1 VASQDGWQVELI
13 TDGVAG
19 LDRIEDEWSQLCV
32 RSEDDLL
39 FSRPAWVRAYATH
52 QIDPG
57 DLRIVTAR
65 RDGSLEAVLPV
76 AARRVRLSGLPAR
89 RLRGATSVNT
99 WSFDLVRAAG
109 DTGDAAVA
117 AMARHLFRLRGWDFL
132 ELPDIPEGGSAEG
145 LAARA
150 AESGHRVGSVE
161 VMRSPC
167 LQLTGWDGEPE
178 WFLKGVSRNFRSV
191 MRRALKRSHG
201 KVGVERHEQADEA
214 ALARFIALEAAGWK
228 GREGS
233 AIGSEEN
240 ATAYF
245 RTLVAAAEQW
255 GAFALHFL
263 EHEGKTIAAQCGV
276 IHRGRYFLM
285 KIAHD
290 EESRQLAPGHLITHA
305 VLEDCAARGLESY
318 HFTANPDEWKRK
330 WTPDSVVHRS
340 HYIFRRGLYGR
351 ALHFAKF
358 GAAPRLRKLLKRA
371 PAAVPSE

>member
-1 VASQDGWQVELI
+1 VAAQDGWQVELI
-13 TDGVAG
+13 KDGVAG
-19 LDRIEDEWSQLCV
+19 LDRIHDEWSRLCV

-39 FSRPAWVRAYATH
+39 FSRPEWVRAYATF
-52 QIDPG
+52 QIDPSE
-57 DLRIVTAR
+57 LRILTAR
-65 RDGSLEAVLPV
+65 LDGSLEAVLPL

-117 AMARHLFRLRGWDFL
+117 AIARHLSRLRGWDVL
-132 ELPDIPEGGSAEG
+132 ELPDIPEGGSADG

-150 AESGHRVGSVE
+150 AEAGHRVGTVE

-167 LQLTGWDGEPE
+167 LRVDGWDGDAE
-178 WFLKGVSRNFRSV
+178 WFVKGLSRNFRSV
-191 MRRALKRSHG
+191 MRRALKRTRD
-201 KVGVERHEQADEA
+201 KLEVERLEQADPA
-214 ALARFIALEAAGWK
+214 ALERFIALEAAGWK

-233 AIGSEEN
+233 AIGSEEK

-245 RTLVAAAEQW
+245 RTLVTAAEQW

-263 EHEGKTIAAQCGV
+263 RHEGKTIAAQCGV

-290 EESRQLAPGHLITHA
+290 EEARQLAPGHLITHA

-340 HYIFRRGLYGR
+340 HYVFRRGVYGR
-351 ALHFAKF
+351 VLHFAKF
-358 GAAPRLRKLLKRA
+358 GAAPRLKKLLRRE
-371 PAAVPSE
+371 PVRVPSD